1 MISQT
6 YNPWRTRSRRVKSFV
21 RLYIKSPA
29 GFFGALIFG
38 TIVLM
43 AIFAP
48 ALSPQNP
55 YDMMVLNLMDSRL
68 PPGEIGSAGYVHVL
82 GTDDQG
88 RDMWSAILYGLR
100 ISISVGL
107 GAGGIALT
115 IGGTIG
121 IFAAYRGG
129 RTDAIIMRLVDFQ
142 LSFPAILV
150 ALVLLA
156 ALGSGIDK
164 VVIALVTVQWA
175 YFARTARSAA
185 LIERQKDYIAG
196 ARSLGLSES
205 RTILGH
211 LLPNS
216 LPAIMVIA
224 AIQVANAILLEA
236 TLSFLGLGL
245 PVTEPSLGMVISNGF
260 QHILS
265 GRYWMTVY
273 PGIAL
278 VLLVLSLNLIGDRLR
293 EMLDPRGR
301 T

>member
-1 MISQT
+1 MTQAARIQR
-6 YNPWRTRSRRVKSFV
+6 PPRFRRFAADFV
-21 RLYIKSPA
+21 RSPIA
-29 GFFGALIFG
+29 LLGLLIFS
-38 TIVLM
+38 TLAVM
-43 AIFAP
+43 AILAP
-48 ALSPQNP
+48 FLSPQNP

-68 PPGEIGSAGYVHVL
+68 RPGEVGTAGYIHHL

-88 RDMWSAILYGLR
+88 RDIWSAIVHGLR
-100 ISISVGL
+100 ISLGVGL
-107 GAGGIALT
+107 GAGGIAAA
-115 IGGTIG
+115 IGTTIG
-121 IFAAYRGG
+121 ILAAFRGG
-129 RTDAIIMRLVDFQ
+129 RVDAILMRLVDFQ

-150 ALVLLA
+150 ALITLAVL
-156 ALGSGIDK
+156 GPGVDK
-164 VVIALVTVQWA
+164 VIFALVIAQWA

-185 LIERQKDYIAG
+185 LVESRRDYIA
-196 ARSLGLSES
+196 AAHSLGLGQW
-205 RTILGH
+205 RIIFGH

-216 LPAIMVIA
+216 IPAVMVIA

-236 TLSFLGLGL
+236 TLSFLGIGL

-293 EMLDPRGR
+293 ELLDPRKVM
-301 T
+301 

>member
-1 MISQT
+1 MPAET
-6 YNPWRTRSRRVKSFV
+6 TLRRPSRLR
-21 RLYIKSPA
+21 RLLAEFAQSPTA
-29 GFFGALIFG
+29 VVGAVILAIMA
-38 TIVLM
+38 VM
-43 AIFAP
+43 AICAP
-48 ALSPQNP
+48 LFSPQDP
-55 YDMMVLNLMDSRL
+55 YDLMTLNLMDSRL
-68 PPGEIGSAGYVHVL
+68 PPGEVGSVGYVHLL

-88 RDMWSAILYGLR
+88 RDVWSAIIHGLR
-100 ISISVGL
+100 ISLGVGL
-107 GAGGIALT
+107 GAGGLAAV
-115 IGGTIG
+115 IGTAVG

-129 RTDAIIMRLVDFQ
+129 RTDSVLMRLVDFQ

-150 ALVLLA
+150 ALIMLA
-156 ALGSGIDK
+156 TLGPGVEK
-164 VVIALVTVQWA
+164 VIIALVTVQWA

-185 LIERQKDYIAG
+185 LVERQRDYIA
-196 ARSLGLSES
+196 AAHSLGLGQW
-205 RTILGH
+205 RIITGH

-216 LPAIMVIA
+216 VPAVMVIV

-245 PVTEPSLGMVISNGF
+245 PVTEPSLGMLISNGF

-293 EMLDPRGR
+293 EMLDPRKL

>member
-1 MISQT
+1 MT
-6 YNPWRTRSRRVKSFV
+6 AHPYTPWRARSRRAGAFL
-21 RLYIKSPA
+21 RRYAQSPS
-29 GFFGALIFG
+29 GVIGALVFG

-43 AIFAP
+43 AIAAP
-48 ALSPQNP
+48 LLSPQNP

-68 PPGEIGSAGYVHVL
+68 EPGMIGSAGYVHIL

-88 RDMWSAILYGLR
+88 RDIWSAILYGLR
-100 ISISVGL
+100 ISLSVGL
-107 GAGGIALT
+107 GAGGISL
-115 IGGTIG
+115 ILGGTIG

-129 RTDAIIMRLVDFQ
+129 RFDSIVMRLVDFQ

-150 ALVLLA
+150 ALILLS

-164 VVIALVTVQWA
+164 VVVALVTVQWA

-196 ARSLGLSES
+196 ARSLGLSER

-245 PVTEPSLGMVISNGF
+245 PVTKPSLGMVISSGF

-278 VLLVLSLNLIGDRLR
+278 VLVILSLNLIGDRLR

>member
-1 MISQT
+1 MTAQP
-6 YNPWRTRSRRVKSFV
+6 YNAWRARSRRVKAFA
-21 RLYIKSPA
+21 RHYAQSPT
-29 GFFGALIFG
+29 GLIGALVFG

-43 AIFAP
+43 AVFAP
-48 ALSPQNP
+48 VLSPQNP

-68 PPGEIGSAGYVHVL
+68 PPGEVGSAGYVHVL

-88 RDMWSAILYGLR
+88 RDIWSAILYGLR
-100 ISISVGL
+100 ISLMVGL

-115 IGGTIG
+115 IGGTVG

-129 RTDAIIMRLVDFQ
+129 RIDSIIMRLVDFQ

-164 VVIALVTVQWA
+164 VMVALVTVQWA

-196 ARSLGLSES
+196 ARSLGLSQS

-216 LPAIMVIA
+216 LPAVMVIA

-245 PVTEPSLGMVISNGF
+245 PVTEPSLGMVIASGF

-265 GRYWMTVY
+265 GRYWMTIY

-278 VLLVLSLNLIGDRLR
+278 VLVVLSLNLIGDRLR
-293 EMLDPRGR
+293 EMLDPRGS

>member
-1 MISQT
+1 LRIFG
-6 YNPWRTRSRRVKSFV
+6 RR
-21 RLYIKSPA
+21 YAESPT
-29 GFFGALIFG
+29 GVIGAVIFG

-43 AIFAP
+43 AIAAP
-48 ALSPQNP
+48 LLSPQDP

-68 PPGEIGSAGYVHVL
+68 SPGEVGSAGFVHVL

-88 RDMWSAILYGLR
+88 RDIWSMILYGLR
-100 ISISVGL
+100 ISLSVGL
-107 GAGGIALT
+107 GAGGISFAL
-115 IGGTIG
+115 GGFVG

-129 RTDAIIMRLVDFQ
+129 RIDAIIMRLVDFQ

-185 LIERQKDYIAG
+185 LVERQKDYIAG
-196 ARSLGLSES
+196 AKSLGLSES

-245 PVTEPSLGMVISNGF
+245 SVTEPSLGMVISNGF

-278 VLLVLSLNLIGDRLR
+278 VLTVLSLNLIGDRLR
-293 EMLDPRGR
+293 EMLDPRGQS
-301 T
+301 

>member
-1 MISQT
+1 MTTHPYS
-6 YNPWRTRSRRVKSFV
+6 PWRQRSRRLRIFG
-21 RLYIKSPA
+21 RRYAESPT
-29 GFFGALIFG
+29 GVIGAVIFG

-43 AIFAP
+43 AIAAP
-48 ALSPQNP
+48 LLSPQDP

-68 PPGEIGSAGYVHVL
+68 SPGEVGSAGFVHVL

-88 RDMWSAILYGLR
+88 RDIWSMILYGLR
-100 ISISVGL
+100 ISLSVGL
-107 GAGGIALT
+107 GAGGISFAL
-115 IGGTIG
+115 GGFVG

-129 RTDAIIMRLVDFQ
+129 RIDAIIMRLVDFQ

-185 LIERQKDYIAG
+185 LVERQKDYIAG
-196 ARSLGLSES
+196 AKSLGLSES

-245 PVTEPSLGMVISNGF
+245 SVTEPSLGMVISNGF

-278 VLLVLSLNLIGDRLR
+278 VLTVLSLNLIGDRLR
-293 EMLDPRGR
+293 EMLDPRGQS
-301 T
+301 